1 MLYYKEKKLFF
12 NYIMLEER
20 TMDKIDTTQYTKEEL
35 VAKIKKD
42 AEELYDDGTF
52 FCSEAVVTVINNY
65 LGQPYQPEVVK
76 MASGFPIGMG
86 KAGCL
91 CGSVSGGQMALG
103 IVYGRTQGEAM
114 QEKMF
119 EMSKGL
125 HDYTMKEY
133 GSCCCRVMTRKW
145 RGDDF
150 KSPERKRHCVEITG
164 KVAEWVAEQLIN
176 DNKIL
181 AKDSEQLAENI

>member
-1 MLYYKEKKLFF
+1 MG
-12 NYIMLEER
+12 
-20 TMDKIDTTQYTKEEL
+20 KIDTTQYTKEEL

-125 HDYTMKEY
+125 HDHTIKEY

-181 AKDSEQLAENI
+181 AQDSE